1 MEDSIIVER
10 FWERNETALS
20 LVSEKYGKYCAS
32 IAFNIIGNEQSA
44 QEVVQ
49 DTLLRLWETIPPNRP
64 KKLQAFIGKIA
75 RNISLDAVKA
85 MIAQKRGGGEALLV
99 LDEIANLSTDDNNVE
114 VLAEQHELID
124 AINDFLG
131 TLSETKRNVFVLR
144 YWHCCTVPEISQII
158 GMSAANV
165 SNILKRE
172 RKKLMEYLNKRGL
185 R

>member
-10 FWERNETALS
+10 FWERDETALS
-20 LVSEKYGKYCAS
+20 AVSEKYGNYCAS
-32 IAFNIIGNEQSA
+32 IAYNIIGNEQSA

-49 DTLLRLWETIPPNRP
+49 DTLLKLWETIPPNRP

-75 RNISLDAVKA
+75 RNISLDTLR
-85 MIAQKRGGGEALLV
+85 MMGAQKRGGGEAALV
-99 LDEIANLSTDDNNVE
+99 LDEVANLSTGENEVE
-114 VLAEQHELID
+114 ILAEQHELID

-144 YWHCCTVPEISQII
+144 YWHCCSVSEISQIV

-165 SNILKRE
+165 SSVLKRG
-172 RKKLMEYLNKRGL
+172 RKKLMEHLSKRGL